1 MAADSGIDPELAG
14 LDLESLDPTPDV
26 HSLFSYYK

>member
-1 MAADSGIDPELAG
+1 MGDNNSLDLAG

-26 HSLFSYYK
+26 HALFSYYK

>member
-1 MAADSGIDPELAG
+1 MSSSFDPVLAG

-26 HSLFSYYK
+26 HALFAHYK